1 MRRLRIAPPVQL
13 PLTLRDNNTAPAG
26 IWAAMS
32 EEAQAQVLVILARMI
47 AAGVVADTGTEVAE

>member
-13 PLTLRDNNTAPAG
+13 ALAMGDEGSAPAVV
-26 IWAAMS
+26 WAGMP

-47 AAGVVADTGTEVAE
+47 AAGVVGETGMEATE